1 MKSSQSFPCHLTLD
15 ADLLWACHK
24 MAVPVQGN
32 LLRNYV
38 LQKPKEIIFSSAF
51 SFKDKENF

>member
-1 MKSSQSFPCHLTLD
+1 
-15 ADLLWACHK
+15 

-38 LQKPKEIIFSSAF
+38 LQKQKEIIFSSAF
-51 SFKDKENF
+51 SFKDKENFLEWPSQFYHIV